1 MHTLQAI
8 ERVIYFPDYVI
19 EVKMPLF
26 SKARPRLT
34 KSGHAYMPESYRL
47 AQAEMRHQIREQW
60 RLREPLMGPIAL
72 YVEMQGEARIDA
84 DNAVGALM
92 DAAGPSKKEAG
103 VLWQD
108 DRVSVIPLVIVDW
121 KKAKKDDSLW
131 RIHILDLA
139 ILPEKCK
146 IG

>member
-1 MHTLQAI
+1 MNTSQAI
-8 ERVIYFPDYVI
+8 ERVIYFPDYLI
-19 EVKMPLF
+19 EVKAPLF

-34 KSGHAYMPESYRL
+34 KTGHAYMPESYRL
-47 AQAEMRHQIREQW
+47 AQAEMRRQIREQW
-60 RLREPLMGPIAL
+60 QGREPLLGPIAL
-72 YVEMQGEARIDA
+72 YIEMHGEARIDA
-84 DNAVGALM
+84 DNAAGAVL

-108 DRVSVIPLVIVDW
+108 DRVSVIPLLIVDW
-121 KKAKKDDSLW
+121 KKAKKDDSFW

-139 ILPEKCK
+139 ILSEKCQ